1 MMSREWTI
9 EDALRIQQGK
19 ISQFYRQGEVW
30 VADVSG
36 GKGHEYGSETDPS
49 KKRPVVILSNNQEAS
64 TQIVAICTTKAKY
77 QYDDNAIYVPL
88 PEGKG
93 VTDSYALI
101 THIRTL
107 DTSRF
112 LKYIGR
118 VSDKKLIQMRK
129 ILMKI
134 TRVD

>member
-1 MMSREWTI
+1 MSRKWTI
-9 EDALRIQQGK
+9 EDELRIQQGK

-49 KKRPVVILSNNQEAS
+49 KKRPVVILSNNQESS

-77 QYDDNAIYVPL
+77 QYDVNAIYLPL

-93 VTDSYALI
+93 ITDSYALI
-101 THIRTL
+101 AHLRTL

-118 VSDKKLIQMRK
+118 VSDEKLIQMRK
-129 ILMKI
+129 TLMKI